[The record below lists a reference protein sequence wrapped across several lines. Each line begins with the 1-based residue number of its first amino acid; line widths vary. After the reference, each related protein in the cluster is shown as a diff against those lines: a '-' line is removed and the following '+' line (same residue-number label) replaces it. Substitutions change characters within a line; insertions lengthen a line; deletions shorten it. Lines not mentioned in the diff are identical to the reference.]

1 VDAGLKSI
9 EIAYEGD
16 VAKLNVKPLT
26 AAALAGVL
34 RPALEE
40 VNMVSAPAVA
50 RERGIT
56 VSESRSEASPT
67 YDSLIR
73 ITVVSDS
80 GSRAFA
86 GSVIAGMPRVVEVK
100 GMELDAPFSPAM
112 LYVNNLDKPG
122 FIGRLGSLLGE
133 AGINIATFNLGRVSA
148 GDDAIALVGIDQTPP
163 AALVDQVKATGHV
176 KEVRAL
182 VF

>member
-1 VDAGLKSI
+1 
-9 EIAYEGD
+9 
-16 VAKLNVKPLT
+16 
-26 AAALAGVL
+26 VL
-34 RPALEE
+34 RPALED

-50 RERGIT
+50 RERGIAVT
-56 VSESRSEASPT
+56 ETRNEASPT
-67 YDSLIR
+67 YDSMIR

-86 GSVIAGMPRVVEVK
+86 GSVIGGLPRVIEVK
-100 GMELDAPFSPAM
+100 GMELDAPFGAAM

-122 FIGRLGSLLGE
+122 FIGRLGGLLAE
-133 AGINIATFNLGRVSA
+133 AEINIATFNLGRVRA
-148 GDDAIALVGIDQTPP
+148 GDDAIALVG
-163 AALVDQVKATGHV
+163 VDQAPAGALLDKIKALPHV